1 MAKYQ
6 ADVQTLLRAIGGRE
20 NIQAVSHCMTRMR
33 FVLADPAKADTA
45 AIEAIPAVKGT
56 FTQAGQFQVIIG
68 NDVAIFYNEFT
79 ACAGIE
85 GVSKDAV
92 KAAAQTNQSLLQRI
106 MGTLGEIFA
115 PIIPALICGGLILG
129 FRNIIGEINF
139 LGGGTQS
146 LADVSQF
153 WAGMYSF
160 LWLIGEAV
168 FHMLPVGIVWSITKK
183 MGTTQILGI
192 ILGLT
197 LVSPQLLN
205 GFSVAATAV
214 EDIPVWDFG
223 FVQIQMIGYQGQVI
237 AAMLAGFVL
246 VYLEKF
252 FKKICPEVV
261 SMIVVPFCSL
271 VPAVLVAHTIV
282 GPIGWQIGDAIASV
296 VYAGLTS
303 NVRWLFAALFG
314 LLYAP
319 IVMTGLHHMTNAI
332 DSQLVN
338 LYGGTNLWP
347 MIALSNIA
355 QGSAV
360 LAMSVLQK
368 KNERAQ
374 QVNIPACI
382 SCYLGV
388 TEPALFG
395 VNLKYGFPLV
405 CGMIGSA
412 CGAVISIGT
421 GVEAYSIGVGGL
433 PGILSIKPQFWLN
446 FLIAML
452 VCIFVVRYVRRWNF
466 LMLII
471 MIGAA
476 GLLALPLAIGT
487 EQNGATNWINLGG
500 TSVQPSEL
508 VKLALLLILSWYM
521 SRRRFWPWFAFAVF
535 SLLVLMLQQDLGTAL
550 IYYATTLFL
559 FYASTGN
566 LPLTGLGLVGAG
578 GAAVAGYIM
587 FAHVKKRVAIWRN
600 PWIYYETSGYQI
612 VQMLMAIASGG
623 LFGVGLGLGAPR
635 VIPVYFTDCIF
646 AVICEQFGVIFGAL
660 VLAMYVILIL
670 RGVSIASAA
679 RSSFHALLAMGATV
693 MLGLQTFIIIGGVLK
708 LIPLTGV
715 TMPFV
720 SYGGTSLVSCMGLI
734 GLIQGVASVN
744 QDDLSYDYEISHT
757 LREEAMMPMTRRLG
771 TPPTGVPVPPTE
783 APTPLAT
790 TMARMSGCPGR
801 ALMLFPSATAMDV
814 KRMATGMFGMMAERR
829 PAAMPNRTISL
840 VGL

>member
-205 GFSVAATAV
+205 GFSVATTAV

-452 VCIFVVRYVRRWNF
+452 VAVAVPFVLTILVGSRKLSAADRGLSTAAAEPAAPSVVPDAEEQPQAEPP
-466 LMLII
+466 
-471 MIGAA
+471 AA
-476 GLLALPLAIGT
+476 GAEGVTAPL
-487 EQNGATNWINLGG
+487 
-500 TSVQPSEL
+500 
-508 VKLALLLILSWYM
+508 
-521 SRRRFWPWFAFAVF
+521 
-535 SLLVLMLQQDLGTAL
+535 
-550 IYYATTLFL
+550 
-559 FYASTGN
+559 
-566 LPLTGLGLVGAG
+566 
-578 GAAVAGYIM
+578 
-587 FAHVKKRVAIWRN
+587 
-600 PWIYYETSGYQI
+600 SG
-612 VQMLMAIASGG
+612 
-623 LFGVGLGLGAPR
+623 R
-635 VIPVYFTDCIF
+635 VIPMEEIPDQVFSQGILG
-646 AVICEQFGVIFGAL
+646 EGVGIEPTGNVVVAP
-660 VLAMYVILIL
+660 AD
-670 RGVSIASAA
+670 
-679 RSSFHALLAMGATV
+679 ATV
-693 MLGLQTFIIIGGVLK
+693 CSVIEDSRHAVGLTLDNLAELLIHVGIDTVSMNGDGFQLHVKEGDRVHLGDK
-708 LIPLTGV
+708 LITFDPEKIKAAGHPTTTAFLV
-715 TMPFV
+715 TDP
-720 SYGGTSLVSCMGLI
+720 G
-734 GLIQGVASVN
+734 
-744 QDDLSYDYEISHT
+744 DL
-757 LREEAMMPMTRRLG
+757 
-771 TPPTGVPVPPTE
+771 
-783 APTPLAT
+783 APTFETSVDAQ
-790 TMARMSGCPGR
+790 AGR
-801 ALMLFPSATAMDV
+801 TVVIRF
-814 KRMATGMFGMMAERR
+814 
-829 PAAMPNRTISL
+829 
-840 VGL
+840 

>member
-205 GFSVAATAV
+205 GFSVATTAV

-452 VCIFVVRYVRRWNF
+452 VAVAVPFVLTILVGSRKLSAADRGLSTAAAEPAAPSVAPDAEEQPQAEPP
-466 LMLII
+466 
-471 MIGAA
+471 AA
-476 GLLALPLAIGT
+476 GAEGVTAPL
-487 EQNGATNWINLGG
+487 
-500 TSVQPSEL
+500 
-508 VKLALLLILSWYM
+508 
-521 SRRRFWPWFAFAVF
+521 
-535 SLLVLMLQQDLGTAL
+535 
-550 IYYATTLFL
+550 
-559 FYASTGN
+559 
-566 LPLTGLGLVGAG
+566 
-578 GAAVAGYIM
+578 
-587 FAHVKKRVAIWRN
+587 
-600 PWIYYETSGYQI
+600 SG
-612 VQMLMAIASGG
+612 
-623 LFGVGLGLGAPR
+623 R
-635 VIPVYFTDCIF
+635 VIPMEEIPDQVFSQGILG
-646 AVICEQFGVIFGAL
+646 EGVGIEPTGNVVVAP
-660 VLAMYVILIL
+660 AN
-670 RGVSIASAA
+670 
-679 RSSFHALLAMGATV
+679 ATV
-693 MLGLQTFIIIGGVLK
+693 CSVIEDSRHAVGLTLDNGAELLIHVGIDTVSMNGDGFQLHVKEGDRVHLGDK
-708 LIPLTGV
+708 LITFDPEKIKAAGHPTTTAFLV
-715 TMPFV
+715 TDP
-720 SYGGTSLVSCMGLI
+720 G
-734 GLIQGVASVN
+734 
-744 QDDLSYDYEISHT
+744 DL
-757 LREEAMMPMTRRLG
+757 
-771 TPPTGVPVPPTE
+771 
-783 APTPLAT
+783 APTFETNVDAQ
-790 TMARMSGCPGR
+790 AGR
-801 ALMLFPSATAMDV
+801 TVVIRF
-814 KRMATGMFGMMAERR
+814 
-829 PAAMPNRTISL
+829 
-840 VGL
+840 

>member
-139 LGGGTQS
+139 LSGGTQS

-205 GFSVAATAV
+205 GFSVATTAV

-452 VCIFVVRYVRRWNF
+452 VAVAVPFVLTILVGSRKLSAADRGLSTAAAEPAAPSVAPDAEEQPQAEPP
-466 LMLII
+466 
-471 MIGAA
+471 AA
-476 GLLALPLAIGT
+476 GAEGVTAPL
-487 EQNGATNWINLGG
+487 
-500 TSVQPSEL
+500 
-508 VKLALLLILSWYM
+508 
-521 SRRRFWPWFAFAVF
+521 
-535 SLLVLMLQQDLGTAL
+535 
-550 IYYATTLFL
+550 
-559 FYASTGN
+559 
-566 LPLTGLGLVGAG
+566 
-578 GAAVAGYIM
+578 
-587 FAHVKKRVAIWRN
+587 
-600 PWIYYETSGYQI
+600 SG
-612 VQMLMAIASGG
+612 
-623 LFGVGLGLGAPR
+623 R
-635 VIPVYFTDCIF
+635 VIPMEEIPDQVFSQGILG
-646 AVICEQFGVIFGAL
+646 EGVGIEPTGNVVVAP
-660 VLAMYVILIL
+660 AD
-670 RGVSIASAA
+670 
-679 RSSFHALLAMGATV
+679 ATV
-693 MLGLQTFIIIGGVLK
+693 CSVIEDSRHAVGLTLDNGAELLIHVGIDTVSMNGDGFQLHVKEGDRVRLGDK
-708 LIPLTGV
+708 LITFDPEKIKAAGHPTTTAFLV
-715 TMPFV
+715 TDP
-720 SYGGTSLVSCMGLI
+720 G
-734 GLIQGVASVN
+734 
-744 QDDLSYDYEISHT
+744 DL
-757 LREEAMMPMTRRLG
+757 
-771 TPPTGVPVPPTE
+771 
-783 APTPLAT
+783 APTFETNVDAQ
-790 TMARMSGCPGR
+790 AGR
-801 ALMLFPSATAMDV
+801 TVVIRF
-814 KRMATGMFGMMAERR
+814 
-829 PAAMPNRTISL
+829 
-840 VGL
+840 